1 MKQLVNR
8 WLRLSLCALLLTA
21 AACSDDDT
29 DEQSKQPAA
38 PTLTLQ
44 GVPESGLHFLY
55 FAPSPQTFTLST
67 DAPWEITKTAGWFIA
82 TPRKGEAGEQIIITV
97 TGDRN
102 EGDARTGELTVRAN
116 SGNYLHP
123 VYTEKT
129 FSLSQD
135 AYLAAGIT
143 VTGID
148 EDLIAFPADDPEP
161 VILQVNASYDWTLT
175 VDNETWVT
183 VAPKSGKAGTETTV
197 TVTPKANTEN
207 KRNESTLTITAQ
219 DPEFSG
225 NSAERVIALSQVAYL
240 PVDSHAEGYSFFSD
254 DFSWIPANWV
264 SPYSKYGWPTV
275 NVDGTNGN
283 EFALSV
289 AGMAGAVK
297 DKGYTCT
304 ASTYARYEGYVKLGK
319 TANMGAITIP
329 ALSGIDANKSA
340 TLLVQFNAAAYASA
354 GGTVDNGDDKI
365 DVSITGPG
373 TIGDLTTTAT
383 TVEVKN
389 VWSWT
394 RYSLIVYGATA
405 ETRITFGSERTV
417 KCRLYIDDISV
428 VRAKDEGAEAPAP
441 EAVVTPLEKEFV
453 NTSAPELFTPDMEVV
468 KEGGTLEGSIR
479 INRAWTAET
488 DCDWLTI
495 TDVKCGGAANGAK
508 LADGVATVTATW
520 LPYNGTKIEVR
531 KNDSD
536 QPRTGNVIVKVDGV
550 PVLEIPITQQAGDAV
565 GLEIEGLTGNALE
578 VSYDPTSGE
587 EVKFFV
593 TGTLDWTAAV
603 PQDAWYTVS
612 PLSGKAGEKTAVTV
626 KAAEVNSGIRRFG
639 AFTLTITPESGNPI
653 TETISVSQQTAGI
666 GSVKWDMA
674 APVQWSF
681 SAEDSPKYAPDFAGK
696 PEDPSN
702 ALPTEQGPGYISFT
716 YDSEVADPDGV
727 RGRFVGGT
735 GHPFV
740 QGVWPG
746 DYWTFLVPVQ
756 NLTAGTKVRFTA
768 LTRTSGTGQ
777 LYWKMEYKDGEAWKP
792 ASQLITETVNAE
804 QVSYTHKVPSSN
816 ITVDLTVTYENA
828 IADGAVEFRMTCMS
842 NWQANDKGPLSKP
855 NTGTFR
861 WAGAGTADSPRIEI
875 VP

>member
-82 TPRKGEAGEQIIITV
+82 TPKKGEAGEQITITV

-148 EDLIAFPADDPEP
+148 EDQIAFPADDPEP
-161 VILQVNASYDWTLT
+161 VVLQVNASYDWTLT

-275 NVDGTNGN
+275 SVDGTNGN

-289 AGMAGAVK
+289 AGMAEAVK

-373 TIGDLTTTAT
+373 TIGDLSTTAT

-488 DCDWLTI
+488 DCNWLTI

-531 KNDSD
+531 KNDTD

-550 PVLEIPITQQAGDAV
+550 SVLEIPITQQAGDAAQP
-565 GLEIEGLTGNALE
+565 EIVITGLTDNTVPEFAA
-578 VSYDPTSGE
+578 DAA
-587 EVKFFV
+587 
-593 TGTLDWTAAV
+593 TGTAFTVRGAAAWTIEV
-603 PQDAWYTVS
+603 PAGAWYSVS
-612 PLSGKAGEKTAVTV
+612 PLSGAADTDVTVTVTPTANTGGARSGSFTVKTA
-626 KAAEVNSGIRRFG
+626 AE
-639 AFTLTITPESGNPI
+639 EQPI
-653 TETISVSQQTAGI
+653 AVSQSAGANA
-666 GSVKWDMA
+666 VA
-674 APVQWSF
+674 
-681 SAEDSPKYAPDFAGK
+681 YA
-696 PEDPSN
+696 
-702 ALPTEQGPGYISFT
+702 
-716 YDSEVADPDGV
+716 
-727 RGRFVGGT
+727 
-735 GHPFV
+735 
-740 QGVWPG
+740 
-746 DYWTFLVPVQ
+746 WTFPADAEANGLA
-756 NLTAGTKVRFTA
+756 NRTERWYKSDDGAARINAVRA
-768 LTRTSGTGQ
+768 
-777 LYWKMEYKDGEAWKP
+777 
-792 ASQLITETVNAE
+792 VN
-804 QVSYTHKVPSSN
+804 PSSN
-816 ITVDLTVTYENA
+816 SADMSFTLGADNEIGRLLMYGFALDDYWLFTVPVTDFKANTTLNIKALISSSASGPKFYILEYSADEKASWTPVNTRTIQDKATTDSENRDITYTYMMPDSPANADVAVDDNITVPT
-828 IADGAVEFRMTCMS
+828 AVASGNIYIRLRVCDAMAG
-842 NWQANDKGPLSKP
+842 NKAKNIVAANG
-855 NTGTFR
+855 GTTR
-861 WAGAGTADSPRIEI
+861 IKTKAGTCPAFAVTEVQP
-875 VP
+875 

>member
-38 PTLTLQ
+38 PTLNIE

-82 TPRKGEAGEQIIITV
+82 TPRKGEAGEQIRITV

-161 VILQVNASYDWTLT
+161 VVLQVNASYDWTLT

-183 VAPKSGKAGTETTV
+183 VTPKSGKAGAETTV

-225 NSAERVIALSQVAYL
+225 NSAERIIALSQVAYL

-264 SPYSKYGWPTV
+264 SPYTKYGWPAV
-275 NVDGTNGN
+275 KIDGTNNN
-283 EFALSV
+283 EFKLDDLKALIEPQ
-289 AGMAGAVK
+289 
-297 DKGYTCT
+297 GYTSMVS
-304 ASTYARYEGYVKLGK
+304 AYAHYEGYVKLGV
-319 TANMGAITIP
+319 TATKGEITTP
-329 ALSGIDANKSA
+329 AFSEIDADKSA
-340 TLLVQFNAAAYASA
+340 TLLVQFNAAIYASA
-354 GGTVDNGDDKI
+354 GGTVDNGDDKME
-365 DVSITGPG
+365 VSILGPG
-373 TIGDLTTTAT
+373 TIGDLSTTET

-394 RYSLIVYGATA
+394 RHSLIVYGATA
-405 ETRITFGSERTV
+405 ETRIKFGSTRAV

-468 KEGGTLEGSIR
+468 KEGGTLEGSLR

-531 KNDSD
+531 KNDTD

-550 PVLEIPITQQAGDAV
+550 SVLEIPITQQAGDAAQP
-565 GLEIEGLTGNALE
+565 EIVITGLTDNTVPEFAA
-578 VSYDPTSGE
+578 DAT
-587 EVKFFV
+587 
-593 TGTLDWTAAV
+593 TGTAFTVRGAAAWTIEV
-603 PQDAWYTVS
+603 PTGAWYSVS
-612 PLSGKAGEKTAVTV
+612 PLSGAADTDVTVTVTPTANTGGARSGSFTVKTA
-626 KAAEVNSGIRRFG
+626 AE
-639 AFTLTITPESGNPI
+639 EQPI
-653 TETISVSQQTAGI
+653 AVSQSAGANA
-666 GSVKWDMA
+666 VA
-674 APVQWSF
+674 
-681 SAEDSPKYAPDFAGK
+681 YA
-696 PEDPSN
+696 
-702 ALPTEQGPGYISFT
+702 
-716 YDSEVADPDGV
+716 
-727 RGRFVGGT
+727 
-735 GHPFV
+735 
-740 QGVWPG
+740 
-746 DYWTFLVPVQ
+746 WTFPADAEANGLA
-756 NLTAGTKVRFTA
+756 NRTERWYKSDDGAARIDAVRA
-768 LTRTSGTGQ
+768 
-777 LYWKMEYKDGEAWKP
+777 
-792 ASQLITETVNAE
+792 VN
-804 QVSYTHKVPSSN
+804 PSSN
-816 ITVDLTVTYENA
+816 SADMSFTLGADNEIGRLLMYGFALDDYWLFTVPVTDFKANTTLNIKALISSSGSGPKFYILEYSADEKASWTPVNTRTIQDKATTDTENRNITYTYMMPDSPANADVTVDDNITVPT
-828 IADGAVEFRMTCMS
+828 AVASGNIYIRLRVCDAMAG
-842 NWQANDKGPLSKP
+842 NKAKNIVAANG
-855 NTGTFR
+855 GTTR
-861 WAGAGTADSPRIEI
+861 IKTRAGTCPAFSVTEVQP
-875 VP
+875 

>member
-82 TPRKGEAGEQIIITV
+82 TPKKGEAGEQITITV

-148 EDLIAFPADDPEP
+148 EDQIAFPADDPEP
-161 VILQVNASYDWTLT
+161 VVLQVNASYDWTLT

-183 VAPKSGKAGTETTV
+183 VAPKSGKAGAETTV

-275 NVDGTNGN
+275 SVDGTNGN

-289 AGMAGAVK
+289 AGMAEAVK

-373 TIGDLTTTAT
+373 TIGDLSTTAT

-488 DCDWLTI
+488 DCNWLTI

-520 LPYNGTKIEVR
+520 LPYNGTKIEVK
-531 KNDSD
+531 KNDTD

-550 PVLEIPITQQAGDAV
+550 SVLEIPITQQAGDAAQP
-565 GLEIEGLTGNALE
+565 EIVITGLTDNTVPEFAA
-578 VSYDPTSGE
+578 DAA
-587 EVKFFV
+587 
-593 TGTLDWTAAV
+593 TGTAFTVRGAAAWTIEV
-603 PQDAWYTVS
+603 PAGAWYSVS
-612 PLSGKAGEKTAVTV
+612 PLSGAADTDVTVTVTPTANTGGARSGSFTVKTA
-626 KAAEVNSGIRRFG
+626 AE
-639 AFTLTITPESGNPI
+639 EQPI
-653 TETISVSQQTAGI
+653 AVSQSAG
-666 GSVKWDMA
+666 A
-674 APVQWSF
+674 
-681 SAEDSPKYAPDFAGK
+681 
-696 PEDPSN
+696 N
-702 ALPTEQGPGYISFT
+702 A
-716 YDSEVADPDGV
+716 VAY
-727 RGRFVGGT
+727 T
-735 GHPFV
+735 
-740 QGVWPG
+740 
-746 DYWTFLVPVQ
+746 WTFPADAEANGLA
-756 NLTAGTKVRFTA
+756 NRTERWYKSDDGAARIDAVRA
-768 LTRTSGTGQ
+768 
-777 LYWKMEYKDGEAWKP
+777 
-792 ASQLITETVNAE
+792 VN
-804 QVSYTHKVPSSN
+804 PSSN
-816 ITVDLTVTYENA
+816 SADMSFTLGADNEIGRLLMYGFALNDYWLFTVPVTDFKANTTLNIKALISSSASGPKFYILEYSADEKASWTPVNTRTIQDKATTDSENRDITYTYMMPDSPANADVAVDDNITVPT
-828 IADGAVEFRMTCMS
+828 AVASGNIYIRLRVCDAMAG
-842 NWQANDKGPLSKP
+842 NKAKNIVAANG
-855 NTGTFR
+855 GTTR
-861 WAGAGTADSPRIEI
+861 IKTKAGTCPAFSVTEVQP
-875 VP
+875 

>member
-82 TPRKGEAGEQIIITV
+82 TPKKGEAGEQITITV

-148 EDLIAFPADDPEP
+148 EDQIAFPADDPEP
-161 VILQVNASYDWTLT
+161 VVLQVNASYDWTLT
-175 VDNETWVT
+175 VDNEPWVT

-275 NVDGTNGN
+275 SVDGTNGN

-289 AGMAGAVK
+289 AGMAEAVK

-373 TIGDLTTTAT
+373 TIGDLSTTAT

-488 DCDWLTI
+488 DCNWLTI

-531 KNDSD
+531 KNDTD

-550 PVLEIPITQQAGDAV
+550 SVLEIPITQQAGDAAQP
-565 GLEIEGLTGNALE
+565 EIVITGLTDNTVPEFAA
-578 VSYDPTSGE
+578 DAA
-587 EVKFFV
+587 
-593 TGTLDWTAAV
+593 TGTAFTVRGAAAWTIEV
-603 PQDAWYTVS
+603 PAGAWYSVS
-612 PLSGKAGEKTAVTV
+612 PLSGAADTDVTVTVTPTANTGGARSGSFTVKTA
-626 KAAEVNSGIRRFG
+626 AE
-639 AFTLTITPESGNPI
+639 EQPI
-653 TETISVSQQTAGI
+653 AVSQSAGANA
-666 GSVKWDMA
+666 VA
-674 APVQWSF
+674 
-681 SAEDSPKYAPDFAGK
+681 YA
-696 PEDPSN
+696 
-702 ALPTEQGPGYISFT
+702 
-716 YDSEVADPDGV
+716 
-727 RGRFVGGT
+727 
-735 GHPFV
+735 
-740 QGVWPG
+740 
-746 DYWTFLVPVQ
+746 WTFPADAEANGLA
-756 NLTAGTKVRFTA
+756 NRTERWYKSADGAARINAVRA
-768 LTRTSGTGQ
+768 
-777 LYWKMEYKDGEAWKP
+777 
-792 ASQLITETVNAE
+792 VN
-804 QVSYTHKVPSSN
+804 PSSN
-816 ITVDLTVTYENA
+816 SADMSFTLGADNEIGRLLMYGFALDDYWLFTVPVTDFKANTTLNIKALISSSASGPKFYILEYSADEKASWTPVNTRTIQDKATTDSENRDITYTYMMPDSPANADVAVDDNITVPT
-828 IADGAVEFRMTCMS
+828 AVASGNIYIRLRVCDAMAG
-842 NWQANDKGPLSKP
+842 NKAKNIVAANG
-855 NTGTFR
+855 GTTR
-861 WAGAGTADSPRIEI
+861 IKTKAGTCPAFAVTEVQP
-875 VP
+875 

>member
-82 TPRKGEAGEQIIITV
+82 TPKKGEAGEQITITV

-129 FSLSQD
+129 FNLSQD

-161 VILQVNASYDWTLT
+161 VVLQVNASYDWTLT

-275 NVDGTNGN
+275 SVDGTNGN

-289 AGMAGAVK
+289 AGMAEAVK

-373 TIGDLTTTAT
+373 TIGDLSTTAT

-488 DCDWLTI
+488 DCNWLII

-531 KNDSD
+531 KNDTD

-550 PVLEIPITQQAGDAV
+550 SVLEIPITQQAGDAAQP
-565 GLEIEGLTGNALE
+565 EIVITGLTDNTVPEFAA
-578 VSYDPTSGE
+578 DAA
-587 EVKFFV
+587 
-593 TGTLDWTAAV
+593 TGTAFTVRGAAAWTIEV
-603 PQDAWYTVS
+603 PAGAWYSVS
-612 PLSGKAGEKTAVTV
+612 PLSGAADTDVTVTVTPTANTGGARSGSFTVKTA
-626 KAAEVNSGIRRFG
+626 AE
-639 AFTLTITPESGNPI
+639 EQPI
-653 TETISVSQQTAGI
+653 AVSQSAG
-666 GSVKWDMA
+666 A
-674 APVQWSF
+674 
-681 SAEDSPKYAPDFAGK
+681 
-696 PEDPSN
+696 N
-702 ALPTEQGPGYISFT
+702 A
-716 YDSEVADPDGV
+716 VAY
-727 RGRFVGGT
+727 T
-735 GHPFV
+735 
-740 QGVWPG
+740 
-746 DYWTFLVPVQ
+746 WTFPADAEANGLA
-756 NLTAGTKVRFTA
+756 NRTERWYKSDDGAARIDAVRA
-768 LTRTSGTGQ
+768 
-777 LYWKMEYKDGEAWKP
+777 
-792 ASQLITETVNAE
+792 VN
-804 QVSYTHKVPSSN
+804 PSSN
-816 ITVDLTVTYENA
+816 SADMSFTLGADNEIGRLLMYGFALNDYWLFTVPVTDFKANTTLNVKALISSSASGPKFYILEYSADEKAAWTPVNTRTIQDKATTDSENRDITYTYMMPDSPANADVAVDDNITVPT
-828 IADGAVEFRMTCMS
+828 AVASGNIYIRLRVCDAMAG
-842 NWQANDKGPLSKP
+842 NKAKNIVAANG
-855 NTGTFR
+855 GTTR
-861 WAGAGTADSPRIEI
+861 IKTKAGTCPAFSVTEVQP
-875 VP
+875 

>member
-82 TPRKGEAGEQIIITV
+82 TPKKGEAGEQITITV

-148 EDLIAFPADDPEP
+148 EDQIAFPADDPEP
-161 VILQVNASYDWTLT
+161 VVLQVNASYDWTLT

-183 VAPKSGKAGTETTV
+183 VAPKSGKAGAETTV

-275 NVDGTNGN
+275 SVDGTNGN

-289 AGMAGAVK
+289 AGMAEAVK

-373 TIGDLTTTAT
+373 TIGDLSTTAT

-488 DCDWLTI
+488 DCNWLTI

-508 LADGVATVTATW
+508 LADGIATVTATW
-520 LPYNGTKIEVR
+520 LPYNGTKIEVK
-531 KNDSD
+531 KNDTD
-536 QPRTGNVIVKVDGV
+536 QLRTGNVIVKVDGV
-550 PVLEIPITQQAGDAV
+550 SVLEIPITQQAGDAAQP
-565 GLEIEGLTGNALE
+565 EIVITGLTDNTVPEFAA
-578 VSYDPTSGE
+578 DAA
-587 EVKFFV
+587 
-593 TGTLDWTAAV
+593 TGTAFTVRGAAAWTIEV
-603 PQDAWYTVS
+603 PAGAWYSVS
-612 PLSGKAGEKTAVTV
+612 PLSGAADTDVTVTVTPTANTGGARSGSFTVKTA
-626 KAAEVNSGIRRFG
+626 AE
-639 AFTLTITPESGNPI
+639 EQPI
-653 TETISVSQQTAGI
+653 AVSQSAGANA
-666 GSVKWDMA
+666 VA
-674 APVQWSF
+674 
-681 SAEDSPKYAPDFAGK
+681 YA
-696 PEDPSN
+696 
-702 ALPTEQGPGYISFT
+702 
-716 YDSEVADPDGV
+716 
-727 RGRFVGGT
+727 
-735 GHPFV
+735 
-740 QGVWPG
+740 
-746 DYWTFLVPVQ
+746 WTFPADAEANGLA
-756 NLTAGTKVRFTA
+756 NRTERWYKSDDGAARIDAVRA
-768 LTRTSGTGQ
+768 
-777 LYWKMEYKDGEAWKP
+777 
-792 ASQLITETVNAE
+792 VN
-804 QVSYTHKVPSSN
+804 PSSN
-816 ITVDLTVTYENA
+816 SADMSFTLGADNEIGRLLMYGFALDDYWLFTVPVTDFKANTTLNVKALISSSASGPKFYILEYSADEKASWTPVNTRTIQDKATTDSENRDITYTYMMPDSPANADVAVDDNITVPT
-828 IADGAVEFRMTCMS
+828 AVASGNIYIRLRVCDAMAG
-842 NWQANDKGPLSKP
+842 NKAKNIVAANG
-855 NTGTFR
+855 GTTR
-861 WAGAGTADSPRIEI
+861 IKTKAGTCPAFAVTEVQP
-875 VP
+875 

>member
-82 TPRKGEAGEQIIITV
+82 TPKKGEAGEQITITV

-161 VILQVNASYDWTLT
+161 VVLQVNASYDWTLT

-275 NVDGTNGN
+275 SVDGTNGN

-289 AGMAGAVK
+289 AGMAEAVK

-373 TIGDLTTTAT
+373 TIGDLSTTAT

-488 DCDWLTI
+488 DCNWLTI

-531 KNDSD
+531 KNDTD

-550 PVLEIPITQQAGDAV
+550 PVLEIPITQQAGDAAQP
-565 GLEIEGLTGNALE
+565 EIVITGLTDNTVPEFAA
-578 VSYDPTSGE
+578 DAA
-587 EVKFFV
+587 
-593 TGTLDWTAAV
+593 TGTAFTVRGAAAWTIEV
-603 PQDAWYTVS
+603 PAGAWYSVS
-612 PLSGKAGEKTAVTV
+612 PLSGAADTDVTVTVTPTANTGGARSGSFTVKTA
-626 KAAEVNSGIRRFG
+626 AE
-639 AFTLTITPESGNPI
+639 EQPI
-653 TETISVSQQTAGI
+653 AVSQSAGANA
-666 GSVKWDMA
+666 VA
-674 APVQWSF
+674 
-681 SAEDSPKYAPDFAGK
+681 YA
-696 PEDPSN
+696 
-702 ALPTEQGPGYISFT
+702 
-716 YDSEVADPDGV
+716 
-727 RGRFVGGT
+727 
-735 GHPFV
+735 
-740 QGVWPG
+740 
-746 DYWTFLVPVQ
+746 WTFPADAEANGLA
-756 NLTAGTKVRFTA
+756 NRTERWYKSDDGAARIDAVRA
-768 LTRTSGTGQ
+768 
-777 LYWKMEYKDGEAWKP
+777 
-792 ASQLITETVNAE
+792 VN
-804 QVSYTHKVPSSN
+804 PSSN
-816 ITVDLTVTYENA
+816 SADMSFTLGADNEIGRLLMYGFALDDYWLFTVPVTDFKANTTLNVKALISSSASGPKFYILEYSADEKASWTPVNTRTIQDKATTDSENRDITYTYMMPDSPANADVAVDDNITVPT
-828 IADGAVEFRMTCMS
+828 AVASGNIYIRLRVCDAMAG
-842 NWQANDKGPLSKP
+842 NKAKNIVAANG
-855 NTGTFR
+855 GTTR
-861 WAGAGTADSPRIEI
+861 IKTKAGTCPAFAVTEVQP
-875 VP
+875 

>member
-82 TPRKGEAGEQIIITV
+82 TPKKGEAGEQITITV

-148 EDLIAFPADDPEP
+148 EDQIAFPADDPEP
-161 VILQVNASYDWTLT
+161 VVLQVNASYDWTLT

-275 NVDGTNGN
+275 SVDGTNGN

-289 AGMAGAVK
+289 AGMAEAVK

-373 TIGDLTTTAT
+373 TIGDLSTTAT

-488 DCDWLTI
+488 DCNWLTI

-531 KNDSD
+531 KNDTD

-550 PVLEIPITQQAGDAV
+550 WVLEIPITQQAGDAAQP
-565 GLEIEGLTGNALE
+565 EIVITGLTDNTVPEFAA
-578 VSYDPTSGE
+578 DAA
-587 EVKFFV
+587 
-593 TGTLDWTAAV
+593 TGTAFTVRGAAAWTIEV
-603 PQDAWYTVS
+603 PAGAWYSVS
-612 PLSGKAGEKTAVTV
+612 PLSGAADTDVTVTVTPTANTGGARSGSFTVKTA
-626 KAAEVNSGIRRFG
+626 AE
-639 AFTLTITPESGNPI
+639 EQPI
-653 TETISVSQQTAGI
+653 AVSQSAGANA
-666 GSVKWDMA
+666 VA
-674 APVQWSF
+674 
-681 SAEDSPKYAPDFAGK
+681 YA
-696 PEDPSN
+696 
-702 ALPTEQGPGYISFT
+702 
-716 YDSEVADPDGV
+716 
-727 RGRFVGGT
+727 
-735 GHPFV
+735 
-740 QGVWPG
+740 
-746 DYWTFLVPVQ
+746 WTFPADAEANGLA
-756 NLTAGTKVRFTA
+756 NRTERWYKSDDGIARIDAVRA
-768 LTRTSGTGQ
+768 
-777 LYWKMEYKDGEAWKP
+777 
-792 ASQLITETVNAE
+792 VN
-804 QVSYTHKVPSSN
+804 PSSN
-816 ITVDLTVTYENA
+816 SADMSFTLGADNEIGRLLMYGFALDDYWLFTVPVTDFKANTTLNVKALISSSASGPKFYILEYSADEKASWTPVNTRTIQDKATTDSENRDITYTYMMPDSPANADVAVDDNITVPT
-828 IADGAVEFRMTCMS
+828 AVASGNIYIRLRVCDAMAG
-842 NWQANDKGPLSKP
+842 NKAKNIVAANG
-855 NTGTFR
+855 GTTR
-861 WAGAGTADSPRIEI
+861 IKTKAGTCPAFSVTEVQP
-875 VP
+875 

>member
-82 TPRKGEAGEQIIITV
+82 TPKKGEAGEQITITV

-161 VILQVNASYDWTLT
+161 VVLQVNASYDWTLT

-183 VAPKSGKAGTETTV
+183 VAPKNGKAGAETTV
-197 TVTPKANTEN
+197 TVTPKANSEN

-275 NVDGTNGN
+275 SVDGTNGN

-289 AGMAGAVK
+289 AGMAEAVK

-488 DCDWLTI
+488 DCNWLTI

-531 KNDSD
+531 KNDTD

-550 PVLEIPITQQAGDAV
+550 PVLEIPITQQAGDAAQP
-565 GLEIEGLTGNALE
+565 EIVITGLTDNTVPEFAA
-578 VSYDPTSGE
+578 DAA
-587 EVKFFV
+587 
-593 TGTLDWTAAV
+593 TGTAFTVRGAAAWTIEV
-603 PQDAWYTVS
+603 PAGAWYSVS
-612 PLSGKAGEKTAVTV
+612 PLSGAADTDVTVTVTPTANTGGARSGSFTVKTA
-626 KAAEVNSGIRRFG
+626 AE
-639 AFTLTITPESGNPI
+639 EQPI
-653 TETISVSQQTAGI
+653 AVSQSAGANA
-666 GSVKWDMA
+666 VA
-674 APVQWSF
+674 
-681 SAEDSPKYAPDFAGK
+681 YA
-696 PEDPSN
+696 
-702 ALPTEQGPGYISFT
+702 
-716 YDSEVADPDGV
+716 
-727 RGRFVGGT
+727 
-735 GHPFV
+735 
-740 QGVWPG
+740 
-746 DYWTFLVPVQ
+746 WTFPADAEANGLA
-756 NLTAGTKVRFTA
+756 NRTERWYKSDDGAARIDAVRA
-768 LTRTSGTGQ
+768 
-777 LYWKMEYKDGEAWKP
+777 
-792 ASQLITETVNAE
+792 VN
-804 QVSYTHKVPSSN
+804 PSSN
-816 ITVDLTVTYENA
+816 SADMSFTLGADNEIGRLLIYGFALDDYWLFTVPVTDFKANTTLNVKALISSSASGPKFYILEYSADEKASWTPVNTRTIQDKATTDSENRDITYTYMMPDSPANADVAVDDNITVPT
-828 IADGAVEFRMTCMS
+828 AVASGNIYIRLRVCDAMAG
-842 NWQANDKGPLSKP
+842 NKAKNIVAANG
-855 NTGTFR
+855 GTTR
-861 WAGAGTADSPRIEI
+861 IKTKAGTCPAFSVTEVQP
-875 VP
+875 

>member
-38 PTLTLQ
+38 PTLNIE

-82 TPRKGEAGEQIIITV
+82 TPRKGEAGEQIRITV

-148 EDLIAFPADDPEP
+148 EDQIAFPADDPEP
-161 VILQVNASYDWTLT
+161 VVLQVNASYDWTLT
-175 VDNETWVT
+175 VNNETWVT
-183 VAPKSGKAGTETTV
+183 VAPKSGKAGAETTV

-289 AGMAGAVK
+289 AGMAEAVK
-297 DKGYTCT
+297 GKGYTCT

-373 TIGDLTTTAT
+373 TIGDLSTTAT

-468 KEGGTLEGSIR
+468 KEGGTLEGSLR

-531 KNDSD
+531 KNDTD
-536 QPRTGNVIVKVDGV
+536 QPRTGNIIMKVDGV
-550 PVLEIPITQQAGDAV
+550 SVLEIPITQQAGDAAQP
-565 GLEIEGLTGNALE
+565 EIVITGLTDNTVPEFAA
-578 VSYDPTSGE
+578 DAA
-587 EVKFFV
+587 
-593 TGTLDWTAAV
+593 TGTAFTVRGAAAWTIEV
-603 PQDAWYTVS
+603 PAGAWYSVS
-612 PLSGKAGEKTAVTV
+612 PLSGAADTDVTVTVTPTANTGGARSGSFTVKTAGE
-626 KAAEVNSGIRRFG
+626 EQ
-639 AFTLTITPESGNPI
+639 PI
-653 TETISVSQQTAGI
+653 AVSQSAG
-666 GSVKWDMA
+666 A
-674 APVQWSF
+674 
-681 SAEDSPKYAPDFAGK
+681 
-696 PEDPSN
+696 N
-702 ALPTEQGPGYISFT
+702 A
-716 YDSEVADPDGV
+716 VAY
-727 RGRFVGGT
+727 T
-735 GHPFV
+735 
-740 QGVWPG
+740 
-746 DYWTFLVPVQ
+746 WTFPADAEANGLA
-756 NLTAGTKVRFTA
+756 NRTERWYKSDDGAARIDAVRA
-768 LTRTSGTGQ
+768 
-777 LYWKMEYKDGEAWKP
+777 
-792 ASQLITETVNAE
+792 VN
-804 QVSYTHKVPSSN
+804 PSSN
-816 ITVDLTVTYENA
+816 SADMSFTLGADNEIGRLLMYGFALDDYWLFTVPVTDFKANTTLNVKALISSSASGPKFYILEYSADEKVSWTPVNTRTIQDKAMTDSENRDITYTYMMPDLPANADVAVDDNITVPT
-828 IADGAVEFRMTCMS
+828 AVASGNIYIRLRVCDAMAG
-842 NWQANDKGPLSKP
+842 NKAKNIVAANG
-855 NTGTFR
+855 GTTR
-861 WAGAGTADSPRIEI
+861 IKTRAGTCPAFSVTEVQP
-875 VP
+875 